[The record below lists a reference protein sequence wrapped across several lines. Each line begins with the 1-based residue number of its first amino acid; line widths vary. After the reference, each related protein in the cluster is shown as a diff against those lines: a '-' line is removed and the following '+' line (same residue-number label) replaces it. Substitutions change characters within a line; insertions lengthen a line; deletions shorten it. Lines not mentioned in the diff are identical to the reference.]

1 MNKAEAIEVLTHAN
15 EWRRD
20 NEVPSIYRTPDPK
33 ELGIA
38 IDFAVKF
45 MKDDEWYNEQGV

>member
-1 MNKAEAIEVLTHAN
+1 MTKEKAIKVLTHAN

-20 NEVPSIYRTPDPK
+20 NEVPSIYRMPDPE

-38 IDFAVKF
+38 IDFAINY
-45 MKDDEWYNEQGV
+45 MKI